1 MAREI
6 KTITSVV
13 APLPE
18 GGRTRRHYLLLEG
31 LGVVFLA
38 EQQAASVIDEL
49 YWFRKNESKGSYG
62 SYQFPWTNIIT
73 QNLLLPFS

>member
-6 KTITSVV
+6 KTITSAV

-18 GGRTRRHYLLLEG
+18 GGKTRRRYLLLEG

-38 EQQAASVIDEL
+38 EQKAASVIDEL
-49 YWFRKNESKGSYG
+49 YWFRKNESKGSYH
-62 SYQFPWTNIIT
+62 FPWTNIIT
-73 QNLLLPFS
+73 QNLMLPFI